1 MSVLESFNLLK
12 NYVEVEQYKGYD
24 PYDTLNSRIPF
35 HKLGN
40 WCSVLATQ
48 FQKRNPINIRPLLG
62 IKKEVNP
69 KAYGLFLQSY
79 SMLYKQTNNSE
90 YLQKANYFYEYLK
103 NNYSA
108 GYSGYCW
115 GYNFP
120 WSSPGKFVEKSSP
133 TAVASG
139 FIVKGLFHY
148 YQINNNNEVL
158 DVISSAAEFVKK
170 DLFITKMEEGVCIS
184 YTTKW
189 PDYCFNASLL
199 AAEILAINY
208 KLTNDKESKNIVQSV
223 VKWILTNQLS
233 DGRWNYS
240 INRKTGIQ
248 REQIDFH
255 QGYILMSLNSIKKML
270 GLNNAFDIDN
280 AIMKG
285 LKYYFQNQFYK
296 NGISKWRLP
305 KTMPIDIHNQS
316 QGIITFCALSYY
328 DEKYINFAKVILNWT
343 INNMQD
349 KFTGH
354 FFYRINRTHI
364 HKTSYMRWS
373 QAWLLLAFAYY
384 FEMQKNIN

>member
-12 NYVEVEQYKGYD
+12 NYVEAEQFKGYD

-233 DGRWNYS
+233 DGRWHYS

-248 REQIDFH
+248 RKQIDFH
-255 QGYILMSLNSIKKML
+255 QGYILMSLNSINQLMNL
-270 GLNNAFDIDN
+270 YNSSELDN

-285 LKYYFQNQFYK
+285 LRFYYENQFYK
-296 NGISKWRLP
+296 DGISKWRIP

-316 QGIITFCALSYY
+316 QGIITFSSLNNGIK
-328 DEKYINFAKVILNWT
+328 KYIEFSEKILNWT
-343 INNMQD
+343 ISNMQD
-349 KFTGH
+349 KITGH
-354 FFYRINRTHI
+354 FYYKKNNTHI
-364 HKTSYMRWS
+364 HKISYMRWS
-373 QAWLLLAFAYY
+373 QAWLFLAFTYY
-384 FEMQKNIN
+384 FKMSEKY